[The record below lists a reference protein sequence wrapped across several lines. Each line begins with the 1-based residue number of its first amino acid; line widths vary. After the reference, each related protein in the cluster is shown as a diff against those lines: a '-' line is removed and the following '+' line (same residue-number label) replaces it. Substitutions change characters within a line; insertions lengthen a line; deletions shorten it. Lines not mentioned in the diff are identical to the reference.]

1 VAGLGSRRAVSGRS
15 WFVTGVAVKIV
26 LLGIVVA
33 LAAFALPTLVDQHEW
48 LGVGLVVSGAALLVL
63 VYTSGHRWIP
73 LKYLVPG
80 TLLLLAFQLYPV
92 IFTVSTAFT
101 NYGDGHLLSKPQAI
115 SAIEKDSVQE
125 VPGTERYQL
134 SVATKGDPATA
145 PFVYFL
151 TAPNGTVYEGTGGG
165 LTKVPASGVTKAIDG
180 KVIAAP
186 GWRILNAVQI
196 NARSDEIAKFAVP
209 TSDGFVKD
217 VGVSSAYVG
226 RALVTYNAKAD
237 QLTDSRTHLTYAP
250 KNGYFVATDGSGR
263 RFDTGWK
270 INVGFANFR
279 AVLSNPDIRGP
290 FLRILAW
297 TIGFALISTLSTFVL
312 GLLLAV
318 SLDHPRLRGRRLYR
332 SLLLLPYALP
342 AFISLL
348 VWQSMYNRD
357 FGLINSLLHLKID
370 WLGGSWTARL
380 AILIANLWLGFPYM
394 FLVCTGV
401 LQSIPKELH
410 EAASIDG
417 ASAFTIFRTVKL
429 PLLMVSVAPLLIASF
444 AFNFNNY
451 NVIKLLTDGGPFP
464 PNNSTA
470 GETDI
475 LISYTFRLAFGG
487 QGAQYGLAA
496 TISIAIFALLAVIS
510 FVSFRRTRAL
520 EELNR

>member
-1 VAGLGSRRAVSGRS
+1 MGSRWATSGRS
-15 WFVTGVAVKIV
+15 WFVPGIVAALAVFAIPGLIDQHEWIGV
-26 LLGIVVA
+26 GIVVA
-33 LAAFALPTLVDQHEW
+33 A
-48 LGVGLVVSGAALLVL
+48 AALLV
-63 VYTSGHRWIP
+63 VIYASPRRVP

-80 TLLLLAFQLYPV
+80 TLLLVAFQLYPV
-92 IFTVSTAFT
+92 IYTVSSAFT
-101 NYGDGHLLSKPQAI
+101 NYGDGHLLTKSQAI

-125 VPGTERYQL
+125 VPGTQRYEL
-134 SVATKGDPATA
+134 SVATTGDPASA

-151 TAPNGTVYEGTGGG
+151 TAPDGTVYQGTSKG
-165 LTKVPASGVTKAIDG
+165 LTEVPASEVSKALDG

-186 GWRILNAVQI
+186 GWHILNAVQV
-196 NARSDEIAKFAVP
+196 NARSAELDKFLVP
-209 TSDGFVKD
+209 TDNGYVKNI
-217 VGVSSAYVG
+217 GVSSAYVG
-226 RALVTYNAKAD
+226 RAMATYDPRTD
-237 QLTDSRTHLTYAP
+237 QLTDRRTHLTYIP
-250 KNGYFVATDGSGR
+250 KGGYFVAADGSGK

-279 AVLSNPDIRGP
+279 TVLGNPDIRGP

-297 TIGFALISTLSTFVL
+297 TIGFALLSMLSTFIV
-312 GLLLAV
+312 GLLLAIA
-318 SLDHPRLRGRRLYR
+318 LDHPRLRGQRLYR

-348 VWQSMYNRD
+348 LWQSMYNRD
-357 FGLINSLLHLKID
+357 FGLINNLLHLKID
-370 WLGGSWTARL
+370 WLGGTWTARL

-401 LQSIPKELH
+401 LQSIPKDLQ

-417 ASAFTIFRTVKL
+417 ANAFTRFRAVTL

-451 NVIKLLTDGGPFP
+451 NAIKLLTDGGPFP
-464 PNNSTA
+464 SNNSTA

-487 QGAQYGLAA
+487 QGAAYGMAA
-496 TISIAIFALLAVIS
+496 TISIAIFALIAVIS
-510 FVSFRRTRAL
+510 FVSFRKTRAL
-520 EELNR
+520 EEVNR